1 MRIVDIDCFVK
12 KFNSEIKGRP
22 ELVVCGGNQVCGK
35 VGLESGR
42 NEYVGFQ

>member
-12 KFNSEIKGRP
+12 KSNNEIKGRP

>member
-12 KFNSEIKGRP
+12 KLTGESKGRP

-42 NEYVGFQ
+42 NGYVDFQ